1 MITALVVPARGARVV
16 VRAKKVM
23 SAFIRGH
30 GSVPRWPIPR
40 RVWGGASLDVVDV
53 LREGD
58 GGLRTGVVATIR
70 VRGGFWGGILFIL
83 LIVLVVVMGGGGV
96 WKWEILSDR

>member
-1 MITALVVPARGARVV
+1 MITALVVPTRGARVV
-16 VRAKKVM
+16 VRAKKLM

-40 RVWGGASLDVVDV
+40 RVWGGGASLDVVLDV
-53 LREGD
+53 L

-70 VRGGFWGGILFIL
+70 
-83 LIVLVVVMGGGGV
+83 
-96 WKWEILSDR
+96 

>member
-40 RVWGGASLDVVDV
+40 RVWGASLDVVDV
-53 LREGD
+53 LGEGD

-70 VRGGFWGGILFIL
+70 VRGGFWGGIL
-83 LIVLVVVMGGGGV
+83 LIVLGRWGGFGGGV
-96 WKWEILSDR
+96 WKWEEILSDR